1 MKILYGKLNI
11 NSITGNQLF
20 WKNVC
25 ALFSD
30 KTLSKISKTTLLKK
44 GEIVT
49 DDTKLLFSATES
61 KKKKKKTEGITCNTG
76 NEKDAIF
83 RTIKKYSLH
92 SSIVRTKKKN
102 SKELSLE
109 NVYKERMEKVKKT

>member
-11 NSITGNQLF
+11 NSITGNQLL

-25 ALFSD
+25 ALFSN

-49 DDTKLLFSATES
+49 DDTKILFSATES
-61 KKKKKKTEGITCNTG
+61 KHFFKKLRVLHVTQAMKKMLYFEQ
-76 NEKDAIF
+76 
-83 RTIKKYSLH
+83 
-92 SSIVRTKKKN
+92 
-102 SKELSLE
+102 
-109 NVYKERMEKVKKT
+109 

>member
-1 MKILYGKLNI
+1 MKTLYGKLNI

-49 DDTKLLFSATES
+49 DDTKITETFNTFFSNRI
-61 KKKKKKTEGITCNTG
+61 KTR
-76 NEKDAIF
+76 F
-83 RTIKKYSLH
+83 F
-92 SSIVRTKKKN
+92 
-102 SKELSLE
+102 
-109 NVYKERMEKVKKT
+109 